1 MKNKQ
6 LVIIKT
12 DGNIELVMFVDA
24 ANIRVTEDAVRKAR
38 ERYCTEEPIRRE
50 TLFDDVLFSI
60 LREKGVDYEYIEPYE
75 IP

>member
-12 DGNIELVMFVDA
+12 DSNIELVMFVDA
-24 ANIRVTEDAVRKAR
+24 ANISVAEDAVRKAR
-38 ERYCTEEPIRRE
+38 EIYYAEESIQRE

-60 LREKGVDYEYIEPYE
+60 LKEKGVDYEYIEPYE
-75 IP
+75 IS

>member
-24 ANIRVTEDAVRKAR
+24 ANISVAEDAVRKAR
-38 ERYCTEEPIRRE
+38 EIYYTEESIQRE
-50 TLFDDVLFSI
+50 TLFDDVLFSV

-75 IP
+75 IS